1 LVAVYPPY
9 AFSFLRAYALA
20 LGRFLAY
27 RAAPRG
33 NGFDITIPVAG
44 STSDCHRPRGL
55 RIKHDA
61 HSLALR

>member
-27 RAAPRG
+27 RAAPPWKWFRHHDSRG
-33 NGFDITIPVAG
+33 
-44 STSDCHRPRGL
+44 R
-55 RIKHDA
+55 
-61 HSLALR
+61 